1 MQGRTTLDAIRAA
14 LMRSKCLDCPARLA
28 MPLDLTSLTKA
39 VDRLREG
46 LVRHLGDPSD
56 AQIRDG
62 LIQRF
67 EFTYEL
73 SHRMLKRQ
81 LEQGAANPLE
91 FDAADFHYLIRS
103 GNEQGL
109 LRSAWPAWRR
119 FRELRAKTSHTYDE
133 AVAREV
139 VTEIPAFLEEAAHL
153 LGQLQ
158 SRNGP

>member
-1 MQGRTTLDAIRAA
+1 
-14 LMRSKCLDCPARLA
+14 
-28 MPLDLTSLTKA
+28 MPLDLTSLTKV

-46 LVRHLGDPSD
+46 LVRHLDDPTD

-81 LEQGAANPLE
+81 LELGAAHPLE

-133 AVAREV
+133 AIAREV
-139 VTEIPAFLEEAAHL
+139 VKEIPAFLEEAAHL

-158 SRNGP
+158 SRNGL